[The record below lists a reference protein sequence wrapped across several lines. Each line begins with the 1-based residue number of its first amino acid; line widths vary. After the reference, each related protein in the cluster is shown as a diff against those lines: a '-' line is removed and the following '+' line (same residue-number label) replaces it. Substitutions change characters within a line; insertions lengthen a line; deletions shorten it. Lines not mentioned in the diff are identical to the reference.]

1 MCTDTSAANPSS
13 AKLSQIDI
21 AAICGDDAA
30 KQRTCWEKA
39 ADDALVD
46 GSEKRPIFSLHDSTF
61 EVQPFFRQSLG
72 VVLVHVLEGPQVVP
86 RETTGGG
93 GGREAQARFSAL
105 WPSASPDFQKLYGVG
120 PSITKFDMYKVWGH
134 CTYQAQ

>member
-13 AKLSQIDI
+13 AKSSQIDI

-93 GGREAQARFSAL
+93 GAGK
-105 WPSASPDFQKLYGVG
+105 PKLV
-120 PSITKFDMYKVWGH
+120 SLRCGH
-134 CTYQAQ
+134 RHRQTFKNYMV